1 MAPKRLFLLYSE
13 TIMKKS
19 LKLLVRFLKT
29 IPNFIP
35 TVMTNIS
42 QDLVFE
48 NQVFHG
54 DWGLVCGFGAN
65 GPEMLF
71 GHNLT
76 TACQIFTQNSSFTFS
91 HIIPHFIQNFM
102 KKRTFLIENLDHQGG
117 WTLVQRFGA
126 NGPKIFFGA

>member
-48 NQVFHG
+48 N
-54 DWGLVCGFGAN
+54 
-65 GPEMLF
+65 
-71 GHNLT
+71 
-76 TACQIFTQNSSFTFS
+76 
-91 HIIPHFIQNFM
+91 
-102 KKRTFLIENLDHQGG
+102 
-117 WTLVQRFGA
+117 
-126 NGPKIFFGA
+126 